1 MASVLSGTEGKDNF
15 SRLCRLLVDGGTKAL
30 LTVFN
35 SIHPPSSLAKSLKKN
50 KATLKKLL
58 NKKVIR
64 QEQWDLLFPPSG
76 SLPDAKN
83 YDITLLFC
91 LLRNICSLKPPSTTS
106 GWDDLPPLT
115 DTTMEANMCRL
126 KWHGNKMFAHVK
138 STELKEGDFLQYW
151 SEISKAIV
159 DLGGVTEGEV
169 DALKDAPLGE
179 ECKNVLEDWYYHDL
193 ELAKEVSEL
202 RVTTAKEFSK
212 LSATTE
218 KMSEDI
224 QHSMSSTSKEVSML
238 SATTE
243 KIAGDVQDIKRSIQG
258 QSSSGHVANISNV
271 TLKECATSA
280 VADNAAVS
288 NTASASVEKPHTR
301 PKVIE
306 NLIKC
311 LREKYT
317 TGENAL
323 IEPLDNLH
331 GNDFGGIRYDFHLNK
346 MFSELKLV
354 NRDTCSDVKMDGLFV
369 VDGQLKEACRVL
381 IEGES
386 GAGKTTLCQKL
397 AFDWAKGELPTSE
410 SFPEVE
416 LLLFLRCKEMKDGGI
431 AKAMQEQLLSSET
444 SDEERKQVFDYMKEN
459 QSKILMILDGY
470 DELPVEASNVK
481 ERLGAVITRKAFAT
495 SNVLVTIRSQEARP
509 EQISQGY
516 NLYKHFVGG
525 NVLHL
530 KGLCDVQDYIRKLFP
545 LDQFLFRISL
555 QGICNFDFSNPLTLA
570 LYCLCFQEHSQ
581 TNANKTFEKDISLRQ
596 LYDEVVYLRTRRFCE
611 KENRSLNEDEIR
623 ALHLELGKIA
633 FDSLKENAVTFRL
646 CKPSEDLMK
655 IGFLRKEKPSSA
667 IRPVFLY
674 SFNHK
679 SFQDYFC
686 ALYLASRLA
695 QGIVDPEL
703 LRNETFFYTATMYDL
718 AVMIGGN
725 ARKAIEALAPLVPEM
740 SSLGV
745 PICDWH
751 EHCLPFSL
759 LCDCL
764 AECEDIESSWL
775 QEVYQ
780 RLPCRVA
787 ADVDHSS
794 TLIGLSHLLSRDSSE
809 ILSPQTDRSA
819 SGAPPLSH
827 LTILIDKEGTTIPQQ
842 LVDAMAS
849 SSSLLTLNLVI
860 RKSSENTESSIDDLL
875 SRNSSIR
882 SFLFGSSDKYT
893 TWVRLVKSLK
903 DNSTLSTFHI
913 HSPSIDD
920 NCAIALAEVLSGN
933 TTLTDIYIGGEILG
947 DAGVQYIAE
956 ALKFNTTIRTLAI
969 NPGRVTPDAG
979 QAFGEMLRHNNTIT
993 RLTSIHSHGN
1003 IVDLGAQ
1010 RISDG
1015 LALNTKVTEL
1025 TLVNAGIGPSGTRA
1039 LAKAIQNVTLL
1050 DMSANPIGLE
1060 GLNAIANILQDNSCR
1075 LKSLILD
1082 GCCINMDGARSISKA
1097 LSKNTSL
1104 EKLSLACNNIGD
1116 EGMCALAKYVTKTK
1130 SLQALDISY
1139 NHISDVGKKAIIDAC
1154 SESESL
1160 QHLFHES
1167 DPILN
1172 SCSKPHSLSICIRD
1186 KLFRQKTTEK
1196 LGFPV
1201 HNPYKRYHRG
1211 VECKVGVFS
1220 LAVTLEIG

>member
-35 SIHPPSSLAKSLKKN
+35 SSHPPSSLEASLKKN

-58 NKKVIR
+58 KKKVIR

-76 SLPDAKN
+76 SQPNAKK

-91 LLRNICSLKPPSTTS
+91 LLRNICNLTPPLTTLSWDVLPPST
-106 GWDDLPPLT
+106 
-115 DTTMEANMCRL
+115 DTTKEANMCRL
-126 KWHGNKMFAHVK
+126 KWYRNKIFAHVK
-138 STELKEGDFLQYW
+138 STELKEGDFLQCW

-159 DLGGVTEGEV
+159 NLGGVTEGEV

-179 ECKNVLEDWYYHDL
+179 EYKNVLEDWYYHDL

-202 RVTTAKEFSK
+202 KATTAKEFSK

-218 KMSEDI
+218 KMSGDI
-224 QHSMSSTSKEVSML
+224 QHTTEEVSKL
-238 SATTE
+238 KVTTE
-243 KIAGDVQDIKRSIQG
+243 KIAGDIQDIKRSIQG

-271 TLKECATSA
+271 TLKDGATSA
-280 VADNAAVS
+280 VADNATVS
-288 NTASASVEKPHTR
+288 NTVSASVEKPHTR

-354 NRDTCSDVKMDGLFV
+354 NRDDGLDVKMDGLFV

-431 AKAMQEQLLSSET
+431 AQAVQEQLLSSET
-444 SDEERKQVFDYMKEN
+444 SDEERGQVFDYMKKN

-470 DELPVEASNVK
+470 DELPLEASNVK
-481 ERLGAVITRKAFAT
+481 ESLGKVITRKDFAM

-530 KGLCDVQDYIRKLFP
+530 EGLCDVQDYIRRVFP
-545 LDQFLFRISL
+545 LDQFFPRIIL
-555 QGICNFDFSNPLTLA
+555 QGISNFDLSNPLTLA

-581 TNANKTFEKDISLRQ
+581 TNANETFEKEISLRQ

-633 FDSLKENAVTFRL
+633 FDSLKNNAVTFH

-655 IGFLRKEKPSSA
+655 IGFLRKEKPS
-667 IRPVFLY
+667 IRSVFLY

-718 AVMIGGN
+718 AVMVGGN

-745 PICDWH
+745 PTCDYH
-751 EHCLPFSL
+751 EHWLPFSL

-764 AECEDIESSWL
+764 AECEDIECRWL
-775 QEVYQ
+775 Q
-780 RLPCRVA
+780 
-787 ADVDHSS
+787 
-794 TLIGLSHLLSRDSSE
+794 
-809 ILSPQTDRSA
+809 
-819 SGAPPLSH
+819 
-827 LTILIDKEGTTIPQQ
+827 EGTTIPQQ

-849 SSSLLTLNLVI
+849 SSSLLTLNLTI
-860 RKSSENTESSIDDLL
+860 SKSSENIKSSIDDLL

-882 SFLFGSSDKYT
+882 YFVFCPNNKYT
-893 TWVRLVKSLK
+893 TWVTLVKSLI

-913 HSPSIDD
+913 QSPSIDD
-920 NCAIALAEVLSGN
+920 NCAIALDEVLSGN
-933 TTLTDIYIGGEILG
+933 TTLTDIYIGGGILG
-947 DAGVQYIAE
+947 DAGVQHIAE

-969 NPGRVTPDAG
+969 NPRRVTPDAG
-979 QAFGEMLRHNNTIT
+979 QALGEMLRHNNTIT
-993 RLTSIHSHGN
+993 RLTSIHGN
-1003 IVDLGAQ
+1003 IGDLGAQ

-1025 TLVNAGIGPSGTRA
+1025 ILVDAGIGPSGTQA

-1050 DMSANPIGLE
+1050 DMSINPIGLA

-1075 LKSLILD
+1075 LKTLILD
-1082 GCCINMDGARSISKA
+1082 GCGINMFGARSISKA

-1104 EKLSLACNNIGD
+1104 EKLSLACNNIDD

-1130 SLQALDISY
+1130 SLQSLDISY

-1172 SCSKPHSLSICIRD
+1172 SCSKPHSLSIWIRD
-1186 KLFRQKTTEK
+1186 ELIFQKMKEK
-1196 LGFPV
+1196 LGFPI

-1211 VECKVGVFS
+1211 VECKVEKY
-1220 LAVTLEIG
+1220 LAVQLR